1 MRLYAPFYRP
11 SIDHLSTIYRPSI
24 DAGNS
29 KSNGRRTM
37 ELHFT
42 VRERKVGGKTEYVI
56 RLNDRV
62 LRSYQ
67 EPPSQ
72 EEINTMLIAIKQA
85 LREYTNCLHAL
96 LGDGAAVSHTINYS

>member
-1 MRLYAPFYRP
+1 
-11 SIDHLSTIYRPSI
+11 
-24 DAGNS
+24 
-29 KSNGRRTM
+29 M

-42 VRERKVGGKTEYVI
+42 VRKREVCEAAEYVI

-72 EEINTMLIAIKQA
+72 EEINTMLIAIKQV
-85 LREYTNCLHAL
+85 LREYTNCMHADGGTAARVYPTL
-96 LGDGAAVSHTINYS
+96 LTIPKETK

>member
-1 MRLYAPFYRP
+1 
-11 SIDHLSTIYRPSI
+11 
-24 DAGNS
+24 
-29 KSNGRRTM
+29 M

-42 VRERKVGGKTEYVI
+42 VRKREVCEAAEYVI

-72 EEINTMLIAIKQA
+72 EEINTMLIAVKQA
-85 LREYTNCLHAL
+85 LREYTNCLHAWL
-96 LGDGAAVSHTINYS
+96 DDGTAVSHTINYS

>member
-1 MRLYAPFYRP
+1 
-11 SIDHLSTIYRPSI
+11 
-24 DAGNS
+24 
-29 KSNGRRTM
+29 M

-72 EEINTMLIAIKQA
+72 EEINTMLIAVKQA
-85 LREYTNCLHAL
+85 LREYTNCMHAAGWTTARLYPTL
-96 LGDGAAVSHTINYS
+96 LTIREETK